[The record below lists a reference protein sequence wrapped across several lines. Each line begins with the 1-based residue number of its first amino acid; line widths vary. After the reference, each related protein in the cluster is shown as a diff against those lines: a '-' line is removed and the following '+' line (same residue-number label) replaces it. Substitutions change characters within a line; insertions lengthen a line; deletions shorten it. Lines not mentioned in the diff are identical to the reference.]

1 MCLQDE
7 EMDFKGPLVA
17 GYDHDW
23 PHYELYLYKIIVY
36 ITLFSHFLLSLVAM
50 NESMAFFSLSNRF
63 I

>member
-1 MCLQDE
+1 
-7 EMDFKGPLVA
+7 MDFKGPLVV

-23 PHYELYLYKIIVY
+23 PHYELYLYKIIDY

-50 NESMAFFSLSNRF
+50 NESMAFLSLSNCF

>member
-1 MCLQDE
+1 
-7 EMDFKGPLVA
+7 MDFKGPLVA

-23 PHYELYLYKIIVY
+23 PHYELYLYKIIDY

-50 NESMAFFSLSNRF
+50 NESMALLSLSNCL